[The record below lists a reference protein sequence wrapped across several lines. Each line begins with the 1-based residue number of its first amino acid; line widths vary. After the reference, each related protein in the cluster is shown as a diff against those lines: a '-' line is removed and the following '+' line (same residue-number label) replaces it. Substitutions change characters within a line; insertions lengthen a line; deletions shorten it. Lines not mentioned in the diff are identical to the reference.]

1 MSLSELADRL
11 FPGVTETPAEIMAR
25 YPKRELPEG
34 AAVTRIA
41 PSPTGF
47 MHIGNLYGALVDER
61 LAQRSGGVFMLRI
74 EDTDLKRSVN
84 KGVEKIIQ
92 AFDRFG
98 LEFDEGVT
106 LDGEKEI
113 TALTGSAGVRKF
125 TRCSRAHCLFRAR
138 LPVFCDRGR
147 A

>member
-1 MSLSELADRL
+1 
-11 FPGVTETPAEIMAR
+11 MAR
-25 YPKRELPEG
+25 YPKGNCRR

-106 LDGEKEI
+106 LDGK
-113 TALTGSAGVRKF
+113 R
-125 TRCSRAHCLFRAR
+125 R
-138 LPVFCDRGR
+138 LRPLP
-147 A
+147 AAPA